1 MSESDPDDRKDLV
14 ARVAQWLLRLDG
26 LDRVAIGI
34 TSTTFALGLG
44 LVIVAATG
52 HSPVN
57 FVSELLNGVVGSERG
72 IAVTLRES
80 VLFILAGVSV
90 AIAFRAGIFNIG
102 VHGQLIVGGLTTAMT
117 ILYLAPYLPENALGG
132 WALMLTGT
140 VTGIVA
146 GGLYAAL
153 PGVMKAYADANE
165 IITTIMLNFIA
176 IGVVKYLLSGP
187 FQGEEVQA
195 IRTATLPEHVRLP
208 KLVFSTGSFSI
219 IALVAA
225 LVVVVLASLLLIRTR
240 VGYDMVTSGQQ
251 ERAARYSGVEA
262 KQLIVGTMTLSGMI
276 AGLAG
281 AIYAIMVIRGFV
293 NPEGIST
300 YGFDAIAVSLL
311 AGNNPLG
318 VVPAGIL
325 FGGLARGGSFAGVAT
340 DVPAQLID
348 GVVGFIVLFVAAPEL
363 FRAMAK
369 RWYQERED
377 E

>member
-1 MSESDPDDRKDLV
+1 MSESDPVDGEDFA
-14 ARVAQWLLRLDG
+14 ARVARWLLRLDG
-26 LDRVAIGI
+26 LDRVALGLA
-34 TSTTFALGLG
+34 STTFALGIG
-44 LVIVAATG
+44 LIIVAATG

-57 FVSELLNGVVGSERG
+57 FVNELLNGIMGSERG
-72 IAVTLRES
+72 VAVTLRES

-132 WALMLTGT
+132 WVLMLTGA
-140 VTGIVA
+140 VIGIVA
-146 GGLYAAL
+146 GGLYAAV

-187 FQGEEVQA
+187 FKGEEVQA
-195 IRTATLPEHVRLP
+195 IRTSPLPEHVRLP
-208 KLVFSTGSFSI
+208 QVLFSRGSFSI
-219 IALVAA
+219 IALVVA

-240 VGYDMVTSGQQ
+240 IGYDMVTSGQQ
-251 ERAARYSGVEA
+251 ERAAKYSGVEA
-262 KQLIVGTMTLSGMI
+262 KRLIVGTMTLSGMI
-276 AGLAG
+276 AGLGG
-281 AIYAIMVIRGFV
+281 AIYAIMVVSGFI

-325 FGGLARGGSFAGVAT
+325 FGGLARGGSFVGVTT

-348 GVVGFIVLFVAAPEL
+348 GIVGFIVLFVAAPEL

-369 RWYQERED
+369 RWYQEGGD